1 MNCTKDCEEYEKPS
15 VMLQGTSGIRPGGG
29 DVAKCRKLSRLV
41 IMIWWYSNII
51 DTKTNQKLTIYTSW
65 GGPDNIDDVAE
76 LVGPRRQ
83 RAPWQHFLRLP
94 SPTLRCHE
102 VEQIDCSLP
111 QSHLSPASN
120 LSIWKEF
127 HVTVKERAIN
137 HHGFVLVH
145 TSHTRLD
152 PSEDLQSSQ
161 EDTWQS
167 EGVGKIWTKT
177 LQYLAHNSLTAF
189 RPTAITSEEFLS
201 VTKLLMIA
209 LRTGSRQSGGT
220 ISWAACAENKSNLM
234 NWHWWRARS
243 LQYF

>member
-51 DTKTNQKLTIYTSW
+51 DTKKIKNLSDIHHEDW
-65 GGPDNIDDVAE
+65 GGPDNIDDVAK
-76 LVGPRRQ
+76 LVGPLGKELLDNISCSCLH
-83 RAPWQHFLRLP
+83 PH
-94 SPTLRCHE
+94 RCHE

-127 HVTVKERAIN
+127 HVAVKERAIN

-209 LRTGSRQSGGT
+209 LRTGSRQSGET
-220 ISWAACAENKSNLM
+220 ISWAACAKKK
-234 NWHWWRARS
+234 
-243 LQYF
+243 